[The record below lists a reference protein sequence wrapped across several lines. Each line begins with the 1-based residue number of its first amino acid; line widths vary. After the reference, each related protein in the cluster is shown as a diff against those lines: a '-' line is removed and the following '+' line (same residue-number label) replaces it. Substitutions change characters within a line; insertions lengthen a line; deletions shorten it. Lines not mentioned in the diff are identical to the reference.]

1 MAYKDEEEKR
11 RKAQERK
18 AAGQQ
23 YQEKRDELLKKNAE
37 LNASKKATPKPSTT
51 AMASGKSKTSMTSE
65 RVSTSVAGYA
75 KKNEGDNDMSRVV
88 AGHNKENPD
97 INNMTYEQAM
107 GFATRIVYDDER
119 DAFLSRWQKSAKKKN
134 GGAPTMDEMRTY
146 LNSQK
151 PGGLYRESKDSYSKQ
166 VKENFKN
173 DYTNIKTMHTFDG
186 LLDISGNAVNMNT
199 ASLEEI
205 ERAIRFTANDKK
217 RKALVSAL
225 ETLTKTP
232 GNRFYGV
239 TFDKSNTGE
248 FLESSELTNKNYND
262 KMEYFRGQFDPIAGA
277 GEANTSVY
285 QELLKGIEESGKSDY
300 VKRQFKDALDEVY
313 TELIGGELPKPQA
326 SNAPQ
331 EPQNAPETA
340 ETPVAE
346 QEPMPKGGAV
356 WNTNGEAYTI
366 VDGKAVKVTPDAAPE
381 PIAPSAPSLQD
392 ALKDEKFKQ
401 RYLERLLEK
410 EGKEAADFTKE
421 TLDSMVQKGVDSGD
435 FAEFVIGQMAAS
447 SVQVA
452 SASPVRGVFK
462 GKEKKETF
470 GPERPTIQ
478 QENEHSLSQALRD
491 EAFYGEYMSA
501 VEAKNEIPYGSI
513 DLSHDPIKAASYVA
527 AGEVRQLTKETQDA
541 LAEIASESPGWRA
554 VIGVTIDPTQDQLQS
569 AQDGDA
575 HARAFV
581 DATRDYWATGDT
593 NAILGSTLTSYL
605 NLSKSDRFPPS
616 LRDDMQGAIAELA
629 YRAEQAYKNGEF
641 SYDPAKETLYDAY
654 TKLNPASMQLV
665 RGVKKQ
671 VHDMY
676 LERKQAEKLAYD
688 EAVKNEQELLKEHR
702 EQVASGNY
710 TQEAYDH
717 VLMEAPQV
725 TTQSARSDATYNAM
739 FQEIAM
745 DRTLSDGMEDSW
757 YNQMAEV
764 YLRENGL
771 PDDLFSVAAMQYKDT
786 LAAFEKDLLLSDMR
800 VAATLDY
807 ADLGSMYE
815 KWGGMDVDKLHERAE
830 IALKQMSANV
840 KDEDIAALSQ
850 QNLYTG
856 TGEEVGNVEAF
867 GIGTAHGV
875 LDTSGEMLEGIWAFS
890 SMSKEDSVAAVYK
903 VRQDWSK
910 RYGVA
915 FGTDMY
921 KHAMYEY
928 CDLIPEEHGKAIR
941 EYLDAGYDPFRLGID
956 PTNESIILETSKKL
970 DGRAKAIQ
978 KWAFGAL
985 DAKQGKVFEVG
996 SATGSTLTM
1005 QTVATVTQ
1013 LGTHNPLIGSLVGYG
1028 LVSGNQQIK
1037 EELANGATR
1046 KEAKTMG
1053 YLRAW
1058 SDSVANMLSSDKF
1071 TEKLR
1076 GFVGFGPL
1084 VAKGLDAAGDIASAR
1099 GSLGMIKRYGN
1110 IVGKAIKGAGE
1121 QILEETV
1128 VDPMLEGTTWQ
1139 IAEAG
1144 GRAYLGGAGFIQSVF
1159 NGLANID
1166 VMESVDSTVKDAGVN
1181 FISTLPLAIIG
1192 GLGDGFKAS
1201 RVAATKLMA
1210 TGEADAAQAFVEAAV
1225 SDLEVPENRDTLNA
1239 ALHDAAVGEEA
1250 AVIAMT
1256 DDENGGKDIDVA
1268 TKAQEQADAHAKSEE
1283 NSMAAAEAGRVA
1295 TLAAQER
1302 INNGEINP
1310 ELVTQI
1316 GNGVAAHT
1324 KNSQSTIEHRR
1335 EKEQKQAEA
1344 DAAFAEGM
1352 KKATA
1357 KAEAEVSAREEAIA
1371 QETATNGRLGQID
1384 ARLKEIEGEYTA
1396 MLEGDPDANMPP
1408 EMQQEIF
1415 DLENER
1421 EEIFANQTR
1430 EEPPKVDEKAV
1441 SEQKAEVEA
1450 TFAKK
1455 DAEANA
1461 YMEAETEREKAQ
1473 QEADEMKP
1481 VYQSLKST
1489 QVYVDETQKA
1499 NILSRTGLKSLPQV
1513 NRKFGL
1519 KLTDKQGTDV
1529 ISLDGSFFSELA
1541 DLAPGR
1547 IAQDVTVAEDALMD
1561 IVERK
1566 KQLKGMQASVGET
1579 AYEKYLP
1586 DGTFFNIKD
1595 PVMQQLTSDVK
1606 KATGVDI
1613 VVAPLVGNVRAL
1625 YDRAEKRIVIN
1636 NRIGAGEIS
1645 KKVVMHELT
1654 HYLEGGEGY
1663 AKYKEAVLKAAYAH
1677 DADGKLRKAD
1687 KERILSTYAK
1697 ADMALD
1703 EAGLESELVAE
1714 ATEKIITDPDGYLT
1728 RQLLGQKQKGLL
1740 YNLAMK
1746 LRQFLAR
1753 KKAQKAGNLDQY
1765 EMIQTAYER
1774 LREAIMQGGG
1784 DSQNADPTVDLDS
1797 AGRRRDE
1804 MAGVGE
1810 GGQMQFSLAP
1820 NQFANKTAQELLSID
1835 DSVKDVLMG
1844 SNHEIIGNDERLE
1857 KAWEAVN
1864 ARGADTVADE
1874 LLSLPKK
1881 SWGAQENV
1889 NAALCA
1895 VLANRNGDTVTA
1907 ATILTRYDRE
1917 GTVQGQAL
1925 QARQL
1930 IKRLS
1935 PEGAMLE
1942 MIRKADNANKKRGIP
1957 AGSFPTGEDAPKK
1970 GAEKKREDG
1979 SVERVAAP
1987 VQEVYHE
1994 ADELKKELDK
2004 LPTDVSYDNP
2014 WNLPLSEKMMALI
2027 REFGLMGEKL
2037 PGIHYNLATK
2047 KQRMLAAI
2055 LAMDPA
2061 VEGDGLKTLC
2071 QQLKAIDK
2079 GYAVVTVADLRY
2091 VSSQMM
2097 EFRAKEGPDATIPQ
2111 TEEGAHALGRAYQAL
2126 DNVQTADFLKQ
2137 WSALRFANMLSA
2149 PATAVRNIAGNVIG
2163 GGMED
2168 IAVRVADA
2176 IGVDERVSKKTGT
2189 RTTAV
2194 ATREER
2200 KAANDAFRK
2209 EVVHTVMDY
2218 AVDKVD
2224 TSYGRK
2230 YDVGGKGRV
2239 FQPEFLEMYRNMVDF
2254 AMQIG
2259 DRPFFEQK
2267 YAEEMAIIKRLGMKK
2282 TEMDDDGAVVTR
2294 PMTEQEMHEE
2304 ATMRALRRVFQE
2316 DNLIVEWVN
2325 SLRYKNPLADIAVT
2339 TLMPF
2344 IRTPT
2349 NVAIR
2354 AIEYSPVGL
2363 GLAVGRKMLLGID
2376 SGKAGSISQRDYV
2389 MGIGRGLTG
2398 TGLAVAGWALASAG
2412 IIKFGREEEENK
2424 GRQEAQKAKNVPYGM
2439 YIQIGDTMREIDWA
2453 MPVASAIAIG
2463 ADFHKALKD
2472 GSGIA
2477 DAALGAVHSSVSGQI
2492 FDTPMM
2498 SAMNDIF
2505 RGYDSS
2511 ENVITRYLSTG
2522 AESLL
2527 NQTFSPSIIR
2537 AFAKATDPYVR
2548 DTGTNNSLFTSINK
2562 NVIQYWPG
2570 LRQML
2575 PKATDITGDYA
2586 LQGGYYGWNK
2596 ETQNAALHFLDSFF
2610 TPTATIGEK
2619 NDDALY
2625 ELVDLSY
2632 RTRET
2637 AFLPTTIVSS
2647 NGKLTINKSLAEAA
2661 GMGEAAYDMH
2671 LTADERREFNRLY
2684 SDLLFNGMRGAKYET
2699 ADGFTK
2705 RHKKVVNGDYL
2716 KNGIRKMMESGEWD
2730 RMTDDEKM
2738 DVVSAMKSAAK
2749 ELVSYLAIKGEL

>member
-1 MAYKDEEEKR
+1 MALDEEKKR
-11 RKAQERK
+11 EIEERRAAAERARQKQAEVDAKIAQ
-18 AAGQQ
+18 
-23 YQEKRDELLKKNAE
+23 
-37 LNASKKATPKPSTT
+37 TPKPAVKTPSAT
-51 AMASGKSKTSMTSE
+51 AMAKGATSTSMTAKKVES
-65 RVSTSVAGYA
+65 SLAGYTQPGKDSGNNNMA
-75 KKNEGDNDMSRVV
+75 KVV
-88 AGHNKENPD
+88 GMYVREKAD
-97 INNMTYEQAM
+97 INNMSYEDAM
-107 GFATRIVYDDER
+107 GYATRIVYDDDR
-119 DAFLSRWQKSAKKKN
+119 DAFLKRWQKAHKDTS
-134 GGAPTMDEMRTY
+134 PTLDEMRTY

-217 RKALVSAL
+217 RKAMVTAL

-239 TFDKSNTGE
+239 TFDKSNTGK
-248 FLESSELTNKNYND
+248 FLESSELTNKGYTD
-262 KMEYFRGQFDPIAGA
+262 KMGYFSGQFDPIAGA
-277 GEANTSVY
+277 GEANTAVY
-285 QELLKGIEESGKSDY
+285 QELLKGIEESDNSDY

-313 TELIGGELPKPQA
+313 TELIGGEIPKAQA
-326 SNAPQ
+326 AEVPQ
-331 EPQNAPETA
+331 EQQNVPEAGEKPTA
-340 ETPVAE
+340 E
-346 QEPMPKGGAV
+346 EPMPKGGAV
-356 WNTNGEAYTI
+356 WNTNGEAYI
-366 VDGKAVKVTPDAAPE
+366 IEDGKAVNVTPEATPAPVK
-381 PIAPSAPSLQD
+381 PSAPTLQE
-392 ALKDEKFKQ
+392 ALKDEKFKA

-421 TLDSMVQKGVDSGD
+421 TLDSMVQQGIDSGD
-435 FAEFVIGQMAAS
+435 FAKFVVDQAMAS

-452 SASPVRGVFK
+452 SASPVRDVFR
-462 GKEKKETF
+462 GKNEEKEVF
-470 GPERPTIQ
+470 GPARPTIQ
-478 QENEHSLSQALRD
+478 QENEHSLAQAMRD
-491 EAFYGEYMSA
+491 EAFYGEYLSA
-501 VEAKNEIPYGSI
+501 VEAKNEIPAGSI

-541 LAEIASESPGWRA
+541 LAEISSQSPGWRA
-554 VIGVTIDPTQDQLQS
+554 VMGVTIDPTQDQLQA

-725 TTQSARSDATYNAM
+725 TTQSARTDATYNAM

-830 IALKQMSANV
+830 IALKQMAANV
-840 KDEDIAALSQ
+840 TDEDIAVLSQ

-1028 LVSGNQQIK
+1028 LVSGNRQIK

-1058 SDSVANMLSSDKF
+1058 SDSVANMISSDKF

-1159 NGLANID
+1159 KGLANID

-1210 TGEADAAQAFVEAAV
+1210 TGDADAAQEFVEAVV

-1256 DDENGGKDIDVA
+1256 DDENGGTDIDIGA
-1268 TKAQEQADAHAKSEE
+1268 KAQEQADAHAKSEE
-1283 NSMAAAEAGRVA
+1283 NSMAAAEAGRA
-1295 TLAAQER
+1295 AALSAQER
-1302 INNGEINP
+1302 MNNGEINP
-1310 ELVTQI
+1310 ELVTQVA
-1316 GNGVAAHT
+1316 NGVLANA
-1324 KNSQSTIEHRR
+1324 KNSQSVLEHRR
-1335 EKEQKQAEA
+1335 EKNQKQAEA

-1357 KAEAEVSAREEAIA
+1357 KAEAEVSAREESIA

-1396 MLEGDPDANMPP
+1396 MLEADPDANMPP

-1430 EEPPKVDEKAV
+1430 EEAPEVDEKAV

-1450 TFAKK
+1450 AFAKK

-1461 YMEAETEREKAQ
+1461 YVEAQAEREKAQ

-1481 VYQSLKST
+1481 VYKSLNRT
-1489 QVYVDETQKA
+1489 QVYVDDTQKA

-1519 KLTDKQGTDV
+1519 KLTNDASKGA

-1613 VVAPLVGNVRAL
+1613 VVAPLAGNVRAL

-1654 HYLEGGEGY
+1654 HYIEGGEGY
-1663 AKYKEAVLKAAYAH
+1663 AKYKDAVLKAAYSH
-1677 DADGKLRKAD
+1677 DDKDGNLRRKD
-1687 KERILSTYAK
+1687 EERILETYDDAGVE
-1697 ADMALD
+1697 LD

-1740 YNLAMK
+1740 YNLAMR
-1746 LRQFLAR
+1746 LRDFLAR
-1753 KKAQKAGNLDQY
+1753 KKAQRAGNLEQY

-1774 LREAIMQGGG
+1774 LKDAIMQGGG
-1784 DSQNADPTVDLDS
+1784 DNQNADPTVDLDS
-1797 AGRRRDE
+1797 AGRRRGE
-1804 MAGVGE
+1804 MVGVGE

-1864 ARGADTVADE
+1864 ARGADTVTDE
-1874 LLSLPKK
+1874 LLSMPKK

-1895 VLANRNGDTVTA
+1895 VLANRNGDIVTA

-1942 MIRKADNANKKRGIP
+1942 MIRKADNANKKKGIP
-1957 AGSFPTGEDAPKK
+1957 AGSFPTGEEAPKK
-1970 GAEKKREDG
+1970 GSEKKREDG
-1979 SVERVAAP
+1979 SIERVAAP

-1994 ADELKKELDK
+1994 ADELKAELDK

-2014 WNLPLSEKMMALI
+2014 WNLPLSEKQMALI

-2037 PGIHYNLATK
+2037 PGIHYNVATK

-2055 LAMDPA
+2055 IAMDPA

-2079 GYAVVTVADLRY
+2079 GYAVVTAADLNY
-2091 VSSQMM
+2091 TASQMA
-2097 EFRAKEGPDATIPQ
+2097 EFRAKEGPDAVIPK
-2111 TEEGAHALGRAYQAL
+2111 TEEGARALGRAYQAQ
-2126 DNVQTADFLKQ
+2126 DNVATAGLFKQ
-2137 WSALRFANMLSA
+2137 WTALRFANMLSS
-2149 PATAVRNIAGNVIG
+2149 PATAVRNVAGNVIAG
-2163 GGMED
+2163 GLEEVATA
-2168 IAVRVADA
+2168 IASVADA
-2176 IGVDERVSKKTGT
+2176 QVSKETGT

-2194 ATREER
+2194 ATKDER
-2200 KAANDAFRK
+2200 KAANAAFAS
-2209 EVVHTVMDY
+2209 EVAHTVMDY
-2218 AVDKVD
+2218 VVDRVD

-2230 YDVGGKGRV
+2230 YDVGGQGRV
-2239 FQPEFLEMYRNMVDF
+2239 FQPEFLEAYRNMVDF

-2267 YAEEMAIIKRLGMKK
+2267 YAEEKAIVERLGMKK
-2282 TEMDDDGAVVTR
+2282 TEMTEDGTTITR
-2294 PMTEQEMHEE
+2294 AMTAEEIHQE
-2304 ATMRALRRVFQE
+2304 ATMRALHRVFQE
-2316 DNLIVEWVN
+2316 DNAIVEWMN
-2325 SLRYKNPLADIAVT
+2325 DIRNKNPFADLVVT

-2344 IRTPT
+2344 IKTPT
-2349 NVAIR
+2349 NVVVR
-2354 AIEYSPVGL
+2354 AMEYSPVGL
-2363 GLAVGRKMLLGID
+2363 AVTLARKGFFGLD
-2376 SGKAGSISQRDYV
+2376 TGKFGSISQRDYV

-2398 TGLAVAGWALASAG
+2398 SGVIAAGLALAAAGY
-2412 IIKFGREEEENK
+2412 IKFGREDEEH
-2424 GRQEAQKAKNVPYGM
+2424 KAKREIAKAQGTPYGM
-2439 YIQIGDTMREIDWA
+2439 YLQIGDTMREVDWA
-2453 MPVASAIAIG
+2453 MPVASLLAIG
-2463 ADFHKALKD
+2463 AEIHRAYDD
-2472 GSGIA
+2472 GEGMGEAI
-2477 DAALGAVHSSVSGQI
+2477 LNAVVSNMGGQI
-2492 FDTPMM
+2492 LDTPML
-2498 SAMNDIF
+2498 SAMNDVF

-2511 ENVITRYLSTG
+2511 EDIISRFAKTG
-2522 AESLL
+2522 AESLV

-2537 AFAKATDPYVR
+2537 AIAKATDPYVR
-2548 DTGTNNSLFTSINK
+2548 DTSADSGIMSVINK
-2562 NVIQYWPG
+2562 NVIQYLPG
-2570 LRQML
+2570 VRWML
-2575 PKATDITGDYA
+2575 PKATDVTGDYM
-2586 LQGGYYGWNK
+2586 LQGGYYSWGK
-2596 ETQNAALHFLDSFF
+2596 ENQNAALHFLDSFF

-2619 NDDALY
+2619 NDEALFA
-2625 ELVDLSY
+2625 LLDLAY
-2632 RTRET
+2632 VEGKTD
-2637 AFLPTTIVSS
+2637 FLPYTIVGS
-2647 NGKLTINKSLAEAA
+2647 NGKLTINKSLAQEA
-2661 GMGEAAYDMH
+2661 GMGEAAYDMR

-2684 SDLLFNGMRGAKYET
+2684 GDILFNGLKGARY
-2699 ADGFTK
+2699 DLPNGFEK
-2705 RHKKVVNGDYL
+2705 RHKNADLSK
-2716 KNGIRKMMESGEWD
+2716 GIRKLMESGEWE
-2730 RMTDDEKM
+2730 RMDGDAKM
-2738 DVVSAMKSAAK
+2738 KAISDMKSAVK